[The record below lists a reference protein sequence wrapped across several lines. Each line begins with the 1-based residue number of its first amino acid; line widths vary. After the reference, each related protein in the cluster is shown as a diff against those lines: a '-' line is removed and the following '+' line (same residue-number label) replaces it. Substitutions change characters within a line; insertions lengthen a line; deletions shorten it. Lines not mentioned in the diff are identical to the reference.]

1 MIYKTYILEKRNLS
15 SHIHTMCMI
24 QAKESIEYKIV
35 IAHCKK
41 PTAQNGTFGFDR
53 HTSQRFEKPKEPFFS
68 NSRQKTAEKLTTF
81 KKLFYFCQ
89 KLTSQMKETFGEYI
103 KRLRTE
109 NELTLT
115 QLAAKLDLDSANLSK
130 IENNKREFDEKRL
143 ELLARV
149 FNLDLAKLRTEF
161 FSDIIA
167 KKIYENN
174 CDSETLILAEQKVE
188 YLKSKHLTTI

>member
-1 MIYKTYILEKRNLS
+1 ME
-15 SHIHTMCMI
+15 
-24 QAKESIEYKIV
+24 
-35 IAHCKK
+35 
-41 PTAQNGTFGFDR
+41 
-53 HTSQRFEKPKEPFFS
+53 
-68 NSRQKTAEKLTTF
+68 
-81 KKLFYFCQ
+81 
-89 KLTSQMKETFGEYI
+89 ETFGEYI

-143 ELLARV
+143 ELLANV
-149 FNLDLAKLRTEF
+149 FNLDLAQLRTEF

-188 YLKSKHLTTI
+188 YLKSKNLTTI

>member
-1 MIYKTYILEKRNLS
+1 
-15 SHIHTMCMI
+15 
-24 QAKESIEYKIV
+24 
-35 IAHCKK
+35 
-41 PTAQNGTFGFDR
+41 
-53 HTSQRFEKPKEPFFS
+53 
-68 NSRQKTAEKLTTF
+68 
-81 KKLFYFCQ
+81 
-89 KLTSQMKETFGEYI
+89 MKETFGEYI

-143 ELLARV
+143 ELLANV
-149 FNLDLAKLRTEF
+149 FSLDLAQLRTEF

-188 YLKSKHLTTI
+188 YLKSKNLTTI

>member
-1 MIYKTYILEKRNLS
+1 
-15 SHIHTMCMI
+15 
-24 QAKESIEYKIV
+24 
-35 IAHCKK
+35 
-41 PTAQNGTFGFDR
+41 
-53 HTSQRFEKPKEPFFS
+53 
-68 NSRQKTAEKLTTF
+68 
-81 KKLFYFCQ
+81 
-89 KLTSQMKETFGEYI
+89 MKETFGEYI

-115 QLAAKLDLDSANLSK
+115 QLAAKLDLDSPNLSK

-143 ELLARV
+143 ELLANV
-149 FNLDLAKLRTEF
+149 FNLDLAQLRTEF

-188 YLKSKHLTTI
+188 YLKSKNLTTI